1 MPLIET
7 GVSSQNRG
15 TTDQRIRKT
24 LTLFQYV
31 KQKTKNK
38 RPEGSFLELIKGV
51 RENLQLTTS

>member
-38 RPEGSFLELIKGV
+38 QSKDQKGAFL
-51 RENLQLTTS
+51 S